1 MNIPIIGAHVSA
13 AGGLPNAVANAKK
26 IGART
31 IQIFGSSPR
40 QFAVRMPAAES
51 VAEYKKLLKE
61 TGISLVYLHAAY
73 LVRLGSE
80 HAGLRGIS
88 IKNLAGH
95 LKIAEMTSARG
106 LIFHLGSQG
115 DGDKAEALN
124 KTVSGM
130 RAVLKIVPGKT
141 LLIMENSSG
150 GGTKLGSGIDDLAL
164 LKKRVKSDR
173 VKLCFDTAHA
183 FEAGTLK
190 YDDRAA
196 IKKYFDEWEKKIG
209 LAELDC
215 IHINDSKTAFASG
228 SDRHENLGQGQ
239 IGLSGLK
246 NLAKEKRLHDKPW
259 ILEVPGFASEGPD
272 KKNLDLLR
280 ACFI

>member
-1 MNIPIIGAHVSA
+1 MKIPILGAHVSA

-73 LVRLGSE
+73 LLRLGSE
-80 HAGLRGIS
+80 RAGLRGIS

-196 IKKYFDEWEKKIG
+196 IKKPPLLPARTGTKISARVRSASPASRTSQKKNAFTTNHG
-209 LAELDC
+209 S
-215 IHINDSKTAFASG
+215 SKFPAS
-228 SDRHENLGQGQ
+228 
-239 IGLSGLK
+239 
-246 NLAKEKRLHDKPW
+246 LAKGRTKRTWTSCALALFDQ
-259 ILEVPGFASEGPD
+259 IVYCQLEVF
-272 KKNLDLLR
+272 
-280 ACFI
+280 